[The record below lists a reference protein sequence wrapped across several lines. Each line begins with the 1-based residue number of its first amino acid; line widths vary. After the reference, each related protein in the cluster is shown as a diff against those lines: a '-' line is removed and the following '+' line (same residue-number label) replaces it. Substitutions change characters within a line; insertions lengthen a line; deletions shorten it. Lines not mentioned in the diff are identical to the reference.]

1 MAPKQWC
8 VTTSA
13 QRHRDTGSR
22 RTKNRQRCQRWGRRL
37 PHLTK
42 FIQNLLKITGRITK
56 TKPIGLN
63 ISWFVVFI
71 LLVFLQLNKTS
82 VSFRCV
88 KRRAFNKA
96 VLPWNLTSFI
106 LTCLSSI
113 NSFNQRHF
121 CVTVNND
128 LTLLHACKLT
138 VHYISPMSYYSLTG
152 RCSLSTGGLRHGKKR
167 LQQCF
172 HFHFTVFIHRAH
184 VWCICPSWSLGEAAS
199 SNKTSVQKM
208 TLCRSSAVLFHRFTG
223 M

>member
-88 KRRAFNKA
+88 RRRAFNKA

-121 CVTVNND
+121 CILSSD
-128 LTLLHACKLT
+128 LFLALT
-138 VHYISPMSYYSLTG
+138 T
-152 RCSLSTGGLRHGKKR
+152 LSTTTW
-167 LQQCF
+167 
-172 HFHFTVFIHRAH
+172 HFCMPVNWLYITFPRWAIILLLADAVCCHTDRRT
-184 VWCICPSWSLGEAAS
+184 
-199 SNKTSVQKM
+199 KTWGNS
-208 TLCRSSAVLFHRFTG
+208 CRSVSKTMTYEYLKITPTSQDCLMFYCH
-223 M
+223 